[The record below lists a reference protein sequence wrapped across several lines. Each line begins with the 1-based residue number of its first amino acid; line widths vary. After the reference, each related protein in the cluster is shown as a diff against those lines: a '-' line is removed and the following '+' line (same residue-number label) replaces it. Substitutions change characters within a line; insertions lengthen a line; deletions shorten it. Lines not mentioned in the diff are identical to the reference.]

1 MDPNSTS
8 ASNGIAGGPEVYRIV
23 LHPTSE
29 SLYTDLRLLDE
40 SLGGNWVDEDVLEV
54 ESKILVSHSSLWET
68 GKEGKVEGGSWRSI
82 LSARRRHSLLLTSLH
97 TIPNETNHH
106 L

>member
-54 ESKILVSHSSLWET
+54 ESKILVSHSYLWDT
-68 GKEGKVEGGSWRSI
+68 DKEGKLGG
-82 LSARRRHSLLLTSLH
+82 
-97 TIPNETNHH
+97 
-106 L
+106 